1 MGGCGGTRME
11 AGTSWEVTSPLIQV
25 RDGGLARGGNCG
37 GGEGWS
43 DSVYM
48 TRGESILNK
57 M

>member
-1 MGGCGGTRME
+1 ME